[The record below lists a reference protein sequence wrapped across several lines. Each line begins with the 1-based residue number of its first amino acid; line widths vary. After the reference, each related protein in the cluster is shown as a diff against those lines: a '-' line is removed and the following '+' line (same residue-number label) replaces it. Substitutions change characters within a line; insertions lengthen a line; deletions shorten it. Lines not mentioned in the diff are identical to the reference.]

1 MAGCLIGL
9 FWENLMSNIAPV
21 GTRQANGLCIKYLPI
36 TALKPRLNNPRTHS
50 DKQVRQI
57 ANSIERFGF
66 TNPVLIDADN
76 TIIAGHGRV
85 EAAKL
90 LAQEKV
96 PTIRLE
102 DLSAVEIKAYVIA
115 DNKLAE
121 LAGWDREILA
131 LELQGL
137 LDLDL
142 DFDVSITG
150 FETAEIDILIEEL
163 GEKADPADEVPP
175 RDKGP
180 AVTRPGD
187 IWLVGPHRLVCGDAT
202 KPEAYT
208 RLLQGAKAQLVFTD
222 PPYNVPIDGHVGGLG
237 KVKHREFAMA
247 SGEMSEA
254 EFTAFLESVFTNL
267 AGVSAD
273 GALNYI
279 CMDWRHLSEILTA
292 GRRVYAELKNLC
304 VWCKTN
310 GGMGS
315 MYRSQH
321 ELVFVF
327 KAGKGMHTNNVELGR
342 HGRYRTNVWTYAGAN
357 TFGKNRDAELALHP
371 TVKPVALVADAI
383 KDASKRGDI
392 VLDAFAGS
400 GTTLV
405 AAAKTG
411 RRGFGLELDPAYCDV
426 TLKRL
431 AAVAKT
437 EPVHADTGKSYTV
450 VADERSPANDAQT
463 VVNVE
468 EQGHG

>member
-1 MAGCLIGL
+1 
-9 FWENLMSNIAPV
+9 MSNTAPQ
-21 GTRQANGLCIKYLPI
+21 GGCQANGLSITYLPI
-36 TALKPRLNNPRTHS
+36 TMLKPQPNNPRTHS

-85 EAAKL
+85 EAARL
-90 LAQEKV
+90 LAQDKV

-102 DLSAVEIKAYVIA
+102 DLSTAEIKAYVIA

-121 LAGWDREILA
+121 LAGWDREVLA

-150 FETAEIDILIEEL
+150 FETPEIDILIEEL

-175 RDKGP
+175 PDEG
-180 AVTRPGD
+180 ATVTRPGD
-187 IWLVGPHRLVCGDAT
+187 VWLVGPHRLMCGDAT
-202 KPEAYT
+202 QPDAYA
-208 RLLQGAKAQLVFTD
+208 RLLQGDKAQLVFTD

-247 SGEMSEA
+247 SGEMNEA
-254 EFTAFLESVFTNL
+254 EFTAFLEAVFANL
-267 AGVSAD
+267 ASASAD

-292 GRRVYAELKNLC
+292 GRRAYTELKNLC

-392 VLDAFAGS
+392 VLDAFTGS

-411 RRGFGLELDPAYCDV
+411 RRGFGLELDPVYCDV

-431 AAVAKT
+431 AAIANA
-437 EPVHADTGKSYTV
+437 EPVHAGTGKSYALV
-450 VADERSPANDAQT
+450 SGERSPANDPKT
-463 VVNVE
+463 ITNLD

>member
-1 MAGCLIGL
+1 
-9 FWENLMSNIAPV
+9 MSNSAPA
-21 GTRQANGLCIKYLPI
+21 GANRADGLSIKYLPI
-36 TALKPRLNNPRTHS
+36 TALRPRANNPRTHS

-66 TNPVLIDADN
+66 TNPVLIDAN
-76 TIIAGHGRV
+76 GAIIAGHGRV

-90 LAQEKV
+90 LGQGTV

-102 DLSAVEIKAYVIA
+102 DLSEAEIRAYVIA

-121 LAGWDREILA
+121 LAGWDREVLA

-137 LDLDL
+137 LHLDL

-150 FETAEIDILIEEL
+150 FETPEIDVLVEEL
-163 GEKADPADEVPP
+163 GQKKADPADQVPP
-175 RDKGP
+175 PDKGP

-187 IWLVGPHRLVCGDAT
+187 LWLVGPHRLLCGDAT
-202 KPEAYT
+202 RPEAYA
-208 RLLQGAKAQLVFTD
+208 RLLEGAKAQLVFTD

-254 EFTAFLESVFTNL
+254 EFTAFLTTVFQNL
-267 AGVSAD
+267 AGASAD
-273 GALNYI
+273 GAISFI
-279 CMDWRHLSEILTA
+279 CMDWRHVSEVLSA
-292 GRRVYAELKNLC
+292 GRQAYTELKNLC

-321 ELVFVF
+321 ELVFVY
-327 KAGKGMHTNNVELGR
+327 KAGEAAHINNVELGR
-342 HGRYRTNVWTYAGAN
+342 YGRYRTNVWTYAGAN
-357 TFGKNRDAELALHP
+357 SFGRNRDADLALHP

-383 KDASKRGDI
+383 KDASRRGGI

-411 RRGFGLELDPAYCDV
+411 RKGYGLELDPTYCDV

-431 AAVAKT
+431 AAVA
-437 EPVHADTGKSYTV
+437 EAQPVHAELGKTYAELAAQRT
-450 VADERSPANDAQT
+450 PANDAQALSGT
-463 VVNVE
+463 QE
-468 EQGHG
+468 IADG